1 MAIRERGYELEG
13 TGMATRVRG
22 HELEGR
28 SMATRKEGVATRER
42 GRELEGMGVA
52 TRERGRELEGRGVA
66 ALHSSEA
73 AGRLWVFFVCFCFF
87 FFYFILFFTRKPPL
101 SFSGRWVGR
110 PLLLSLR
117 DHIAVWPQGV
127 PWWEGVKGDGTEAWP
142 TSQVL
147 AGWPGCLPS

>member
-22 HELEGR
+22 HELKGR

-73 AGRLWVFFVCFCFF
+73 AGLWSQGGPLPHFPALMCGLCVLLIAAEPQVICRLEEEIDAGW
-87 FFYFILFFTRKPPL
+87 T
-101 SFSGRWVGR
+101 
-110 PLLLSLR
+110 
-117 DHIAVWPQGV
+117 
-127 PWWEGVKGDGTEAWP
+127 VKAQDGTFVSSWSLI
-142 TSQVL
+142 TQHNRWWGVL
-147 AGWPGCLPS
+147 YLSVCS